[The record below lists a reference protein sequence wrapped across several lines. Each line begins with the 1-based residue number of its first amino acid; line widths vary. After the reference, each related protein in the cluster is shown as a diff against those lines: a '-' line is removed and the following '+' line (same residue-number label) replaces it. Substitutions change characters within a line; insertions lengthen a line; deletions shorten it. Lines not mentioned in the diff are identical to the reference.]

1 MPLKRINEIYPEDI
15 ELNYSLDIESK
26 DDVHSVSYTRQ
37 IANQKPEDCVME
49 FTIPRAVFD
58 GLGLLIPG
66 GGHIE
71 KDRTGNLFIK
81 IHILQKGFER
91 EGNDASTLFYINSY
105 QAKNGS
111 KIDINFLKEKINVEI
126 PKNIEN
132 GKVLC
137 VEGKG
142 YNEILL
148 TDKGFND
155 WISNNGISTDGISI
169 DMISNELISN
179 ERGDLFIKIIIDNL
193 EFSYQFISNLIN
205 SFFSILDTSN
215 NGFKRNKD
223 RYISS
228 MNKNYPDDLD
238 FEARIGNK
246 YGFFFDIDERNQ
258 FLKNYRPRK
267 SNFGST
273 VYRSNHNKNTSKSSD
288 NIFQENPYYYI
299 DRLAYDNEFRMG
311 NQASSKR
318 SNQNNN
324 YQDGNNP
331 SFEEDFRYRWDD
343 F

>member
-1 MPLKRINEIYPEDI
+1 MSLVHISEFYPEDI
-15 ELNYSLDIESK
+15 QLDYFLDIESK
-26 DDVHSVSYTRQ
+26 NDWHNVSYTRQ
-37 IANQKPEDCVME
+37 IANQEPDKCKLE
-49 FTIPRAVFD
+49 FTIPRAIFD
-58 GLGLLIPG
+58 GFYYIIPG
-66 GGHIE
+66 GGHIGIN
-71 KDRTGNLFIK
+71 RIGTLYIT
-81 IHILQKGFER
+81 IHFLQKGFER
-91 EGNDASTLFYINSY
+91 KGNDACTLYYISSY

-111 KIDINFLKEKINVEI
+111 KIGVNFLKENISVEI

-132 GKVLC
+132 GKTLC
-137 VEGKG
+137 VEGHG
-142 YNEILL
+142 YNDILFSDL
-148 TDKGFND
+148 
-155 WISNNGISTDGISI
+155 ISGDNISH
-169 DMISNELISN
+169 DMIKDIGSNELILN
-179 ERGDLFIKIIIDNL
+179 ERGNLYIQIIIDNL
-193 EFSYQFISNLIN
+193 KFSYQFISNLIN
-205 SFFSILDTSN
+205 SFFSILDDYIK
-215 NGFKRNKD
+215 GFNRNKGM
-223 RYISS
+223 YISS
-228 MNKNYPDDLD
+228 RNKYYPDDFD
-238 FEARIGNK
+238 CEFRFGNM
-246 YGFFFDIDERNQ
+246 YGHYFDIDERNQ